1 MPKRQIE
8 INVFK
13 DYRKT
18 VKTAWLRKVVSIMM
32 NIVDPNG
39 NKGASL
45 VIADDDT
52 LRKLN
57 FDFRG
62 FDEITDVLSFGQSGT
77 VHGENHPELERSP
90 LHGVETFPEQF
101 EELGNMGEVII
112 SFPQTARQALEH
124 NNAIEEELALLIVHG
139 ILHLFGFD
147 HAYPEEEIK
156 MKTLERQALARIK
169 S

>member
-8 INVFK
+8 IHVFK

-18 VKTAWLRKVVSIMM
+18 VKAAWLRKVVSVIM
-32 NIVDPNG
+32 NILDPNG

-45 VIADDDT
+45 VIADDYT

-77 VHGENHPELERSP
+77 VHGENQPELEKSP
-90 LHGVETFPEQF
+90 SHNVEAFPEQF
-101 EELGNMGEVII
+101 EEFGNMGEVII

-124 NNAIEEELALLIVHG
+124 NNAIAEELALLIVHG

-147 HAYPEEEIK
+147 HAYPEEEIE